1 MPPPSHS
8 VSSSGATEGLRS
20 RADQG
25 LLKMLD
31 ADEELE
37 EIRIEKRHLEMR
49 ILFMREMWQ
58 DMCRREEANLK
69 AWEE

>member
-1 MPPPSHS
+1 MR
-8 VSSSGATEGLRS
+8 G

-25 LLKMLD
+25 LLKMPD

-37 EIRIEKRHLEMR
+37 EIQIEKRRLETR
-49 ILFMREMWQ
+49 ILFMKEMWQ

-69 AWEE
+69 A

>member
-1 MPPPSHS
+1 MPPPMRS
-8 VSSSGATEGLRS
+8 VSSSGAAEGSRG

-37 EIRIEKRHLEMR
+37 EIQIEKRRLETR
-49 ILFMREMWQ
+49 ILFMKEMWQ

-69 AWEE
+69 ARED